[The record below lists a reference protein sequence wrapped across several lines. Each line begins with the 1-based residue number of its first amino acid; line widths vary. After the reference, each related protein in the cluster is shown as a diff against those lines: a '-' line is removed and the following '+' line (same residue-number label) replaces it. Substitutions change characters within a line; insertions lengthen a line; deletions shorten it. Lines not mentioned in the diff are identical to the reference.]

1 MIKYVCEDCLKEK
14 DYLFPISELY
24 LRNCLV
30 CGGKIKQYDTFLDEL
45 VSKVEKI
52 SFTSVEASQDVSKIF
67 DDITSKRRNYSGFS
81 NEQFKMFTFKT
92 ILNTLK
98 NKYEVIK
105 YE

>member
-1 MIKYVCEDCLKEK
+1 MVKYVCEDCLKEK
-14 DYLFPISELY
+14 DYMFPISGLY
-24 LRNCLV
+24 LRSCIV
-30 CGGKIKQYDTFLDEL
+30 CGGEIKQYDTLLDEL

-81 NEQFKMFTFKT
+81 NEQFKIFTFKT

>member
-1 MIKYVCEDCLKEK
+1 MIKYICEDCLKEK

-30 CGGKIKQYDTFLDEL
+30 CGGKITQYDTLLDEL
-45 VSKVEKI
+45 VSKVEKV
-52 SFTSVEASQDVSKIF
+52 SFTSIEASQDISKIF

-81 NEQFKMFTFKT
+81 NEQFKIFAFKT

-98 NKYEVIK
+98 NKYEAIK